1 MSVIAREKTSE
12 KSYWGAGKSLHHCN
26 SKSLL
31 WRECISVISVRV
43 SPGAGS
49 CLQWQ
54 GVCNNEVIARL
65 ESIVD

>member
-12 KSYWGAGKSLHHCN
+12 KSYWEAGKSLHHCN

-31 WRECISVISVRV
+31 WRECISVISVCV

-65 ESIVD
+65 ESTLD